1 MTTNGLQF
9 TVTGLSSNTQYGYRV
24 VTKDENDALIAS
36 YSGEF
41 TTTGEDEPTGFGNTT
56 METKIS
62 KILRDGQIF
71 ILRGEKVY
79 TIQGQEIK

>member
-9 TVTGLSSNTQYGYRV
+9 TVTGLSSNTQYGYSV
-24 VTKDENDALIAS
+24 VIKDENDALIAS

-56 METKIS
+56 MKQRPPKSSATAKSSSSAAKRYIQS
-62 KILRDGQIF
+62 KDR
-71 ILRGEKVY
+71 K
-79 TIQGQEIK
+79 